1 MDNHHRWRP
10 QDQHSMN
17 NETFQHAQQNIHYGT
32 AAADSVHNAQGLL
45 AVYPMASATPTN
57 HGMFR
62 EKIWA
67 LGWLRLSNKTYK

>member
-1 MDNHHRWRP
+1 
-10 QDQHSMN
+10 MN
-17 NETFQHAQQNIHYGT
+17 NETFQHAQQNIRYGT

-67 LGWLRLSNKTYK
+67 LG